1 MIAPFPIAA
10 PAAQQAP
17 RGVHPPNLAP
27 VLCGGGSFGWGSPP
41 DPRDLGQQGRRALPM
56 GRYLPQARRR
66 ARLTAGPELVRLRK
80 EIDDVPVALAAN
92 DYRRGMARP

>member
-1 MIAPFPIAA
+1 MALWSP
-10 PAAQQAP
+10 PAQLAQQI
-17 RGVHPPNLAP
+17 RRIAP
-27 VLCGGGSFGWGSPP
+27 VLGGHLS
-41 DPRDLGQQGRRALPM
+41 
-56 GRYLPQARRR
+56 QARRR

>member
-10 PAAQQAP
+10 PAAQ
-17 RGVHPPNLAP
+17 
-27 VLCGGGSFGWGSPP
+27 
-41 DPRDLGQQGRRALPM
+41 
-56 GRYLPQARRR
+56 QARRR